1 MQGLAVNLWLAS
13 SGHKGALPRLS
24 SLTGGS
30 DQRGL
35 YQVCF
40 FWIGMP
46 DREKALRADPQVT
59 VISLSFIRKQLA
71 SDLLILFE
79 SCISVCSHVENGC
92 CWLVWLCKQSAVP
105 THLNTQVSLPLPHL
119 SDLGTTYPDCSYNWA
134 ESGSKP
140 PHFLFNSWSSRALNR
155 LAQFCTPCRAA
166 AYLQDFRLFGARA
179 CPEGA
184 QSCWRCVSV
193 AVVQDGSGP

>member
-1 MQGLAVNLWLAS
+1 MISFIRTQGGIAVPLF
-13 SGHKGALPRLS
+13 
-24 SLTGGS
+24 LTGES

-46 DREKALRADPQVT
+46 DREKVLRADPQVT

-92 CWLVWLCKQSAVP
+92 CWLV
-105 THLNTQVSLPLPHL
+105 
-119 SDLGTTYPDCSYNWA
+119 
-134 ESGSKP
+134 
-140 PHFLFNSWSSRALNR
+140 
-155 LAQFCTPCRAA
+155 
-166 AYLQDFRLFGARA
+166 
-179 CPEGA
+179 
-184 QSCWRCVSV
+184 
-193 AVVQDGSGP
+193 